1 MSTKSDKYRAE
12 LYDEVWQRARD
23 MGYGNVTDALAE
35 VERLKDRLDIAQ
47 TFIEQLTKV
56 VTVNGSS
63 LSQRANEI
71 LIAMQD
77 PQL

>member
-1 MSTKSDKYRAE
+1 MSEIPRYMVIGSKGMVMASDHDKRVAE
-12 LYDEVWQRARD
+12 LEAKI
-23 MGYGNVTDALAE
+23 
-35 VERLKDRLDIAQ
+35 ERLKAQLDIAQ

-63 LSQRANEI
+63 LSQRASEI

-77 PQL
+77 QP